1 MYPQGECEKAV
12 NDQSNRSLVR
22 SDFFELFKINGQ
34 PFPYSLRK
42 CAGMVETSGI
52 RAEVFQIESLDGKT
66 RLHLPSLIE
75 CNNILNDRSE
85 IPTPDAA
92 SHQPH
97 LRSIAQCIP
106 GLDPNAEM
114 LILLRRDIVR
124 VHKVHQLVSGP
135 HNAPFAQKLDLG

>member
-1 MYPQGECEKAV
+1 
-12 NDQSNRSLVR
+12 
-22 SDFFELFKINGQ
+22 
-34 PFPYSLRK
+34 
-42 CAGMVETSGI
+42 MVETSGI